1 MHSYAVETAMD
12 DTNDATYQAMEA
24 LIHNLNTMNS
34 RAGAQS
40 TVQLFK
46 LWYRYFPEG
55 RMAMKNIL
63 LGNRKGLGSG
73 ETAIF
78 PLSKSSKSK
87 KALAIIKKTRT
98 MTYSSYPFVFPQN
111 VFSLTLALLMLRL
124 IYNIIKRDILRLKLH
139 IWAAVPE

>member
-34 RAGAQS
+34 RAGAQVPFS
-40 TVQLFK
+40 SLNYGTDTS
-46 LWYRYFPEG
+46 PEG
-55 RMAMKNIL
+55 RMAMKNTFWQQKKDWEAEKL
-63 LGNRKGLGSG
+63 LFS
-73 ETAIF
+73 
-78 PLSKSSKSK
+78 LSKSSKSK